1 MSNSTADK
9 FVGKQIT
16 PPETINPLS
25 LWRTTMITFNQIK
38 EWESDVSRTGQS
50 RQLVAELEK
59 QLAEAR
65 VIIRRLANV
74 IEMGGEQAGPLAD
87 ADEWLLKE

>member
-16 PPETINPLS
+16 PPETIDPVS
-25 LWRTTMITFNQIK
+25 FASYRDGCA
-38 EWESDVSRTGQS
+38 EWFRRALEAE
-50 RQLVAELEK
+50 AELR
-59 QLAEAR
+59 QAR

-74 IEMGGEQAGPLAD
+74 IEMGGESGGPLAE